1 MQLLLS
7 AVLKQDRHIRS
18 HPYWRKDRG
27 TTLRFA
33 VVEKKKKRHNVLY
46 ISFVTDYVPSLLAET
61 SSNCSS

>member
-33 VVEKKKKRHNVLY
+33 VVEKKKKGTMCFTSVL
-46 ISFVTDYVPSLLAET
+46 
-61 SSNCSS
+61 